1 MLQLYISN
9 TTLHNHTIVSFAKQN
24 DPDFL
29 QIAEKRERKIKIYRD
44 YLCHDHCKCTEMLV
58 KKNILTTRVTL
69 S

>member
-9 TTLHNHTIVSFAKQN
+9 TTLHNHTIVSALKKTDSFAKQN

-58 KKNILTTRVTL
+58 KK
-69 S
+69 